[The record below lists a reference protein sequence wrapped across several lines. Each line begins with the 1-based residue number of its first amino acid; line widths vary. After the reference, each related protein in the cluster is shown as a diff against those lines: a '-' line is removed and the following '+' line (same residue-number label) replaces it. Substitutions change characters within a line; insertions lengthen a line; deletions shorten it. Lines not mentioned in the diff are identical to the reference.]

1 MIDQQEAPHVYGDA
15 TGRGGITRLFA
26 GMVDRRM
33 SLLLFLLVFFCY
45 SYFVQIDG
53 WNQKSRMALIM
64 SIVHHHQL
72 NIDSYEQYTGDKAL
86 YNGHYYSDKAIGTAV
101 LGVPVY
107 AVYREVRGFEDDGRL
122 HNSYPVTVMV
132 VALPSAI
139 LSVLL
144 YQLLW
149 MMAGSRTWALLLS
162 LLYSFG
168 TLAFPFS
175 TMLFGHQVAAVFAF
189 AAFYALFTARLHHSS
204 AWLLLSAGTLAGLAV
219 LVEYQVVLIA
229 TFLFL
234 YAATFVR
241 PKCRLGLYI
250 LGGAPWA
257 VLLLVYN

>member
-1 MIDQQEAPHVYGDA
+1 MIDQQEAPHVYGEA

-26 GMVDRRM
+26 GMADRRM

-107 AVYREVRGFEDDGRL
+107 AAYREVRGFEDDGRL

-144 YQLLW
+144 YQLLR
-149 MMAGSRTWALLLS
+149 MVAGSRTWALLLS

-189 AAFYALFTARLHHSS
+189 AASYALFAARLRHSS

-219 LVEYQVVLIA
+219 LTE
-229 TFLFL
+229 
-234 YAATFVR
+234 
-241 PKCRLGLYI
+241 
-250 LGGAPWA
+250 
-257 VLLLVYN
+257 